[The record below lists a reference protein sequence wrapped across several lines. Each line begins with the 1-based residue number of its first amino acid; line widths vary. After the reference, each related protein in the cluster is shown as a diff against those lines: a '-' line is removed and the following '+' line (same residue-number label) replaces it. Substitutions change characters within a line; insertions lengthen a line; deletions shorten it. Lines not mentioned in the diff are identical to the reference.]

1 MTNVM
6 GNENSTIQSNS
17 STLRG
22 ELEGDFR
29 GGLSLHLQILSPEKR
44 LFDGLVS
51 KVSFPGTKGR
61 FTVLPRH
68 AALISSLDKGVINF
82 SEVRNPDKPHEGV
95 EHIQPILRG
104 FVEVNNN
111 EVVACVE
118 ISEE

>member
-1 MTNVM
+1 MQMN
-6 GNENSTIQSNS
+6 I
-17 STLRG
+17 
-22 ELEGDFR
+22 
-29 GGLSLHLQILSPEKR
+29 HLQILSPEKR

-51 KVSFPGTKGR
+51 KVTFPGTKGR

-82 SEVRNPDKPHEGV
+82 SEVGNPDKPHEGV

-111 EVVACVE
+111 EVVVCVE
-118 ISEE
+118 VEEK

>member
-44 LFDGLVS
+44 LFDGQVS

-82 SEVRNPDKPHEGV
+82 SEVRGDNPHEGV
-95 EHIQPILRG
+95 EHIQPIFRG